1 MRSWKAWV
9 GIAVSLIAIWYASRG
24 VDWSSVG
31 RALVDADYGI
41 LALVLVLTPVINI
54 GMRAL
59 RWKVLLLPVGRVRLA
74 DCFSATAI
82 GLMTNNVLPARIG
95 EFVRAYALG
104 RRRAVPT
111 GTAFG
116 ALFVERL
123 LDGFALVG
131 LLLAVTLVRELP
143 EWVDT
148 TARVAFAIF
157 AGFLALQLGF
167 ALRPGAFVRLTRWIS
182 RRVMGGRFEEAAERA
197 IVTFVD
203 GFRLLRRPG
212 LLVLSVFLAFVQWS
226 LISGLYYLG
235 LAAFGLAVQ
244 AGLAGAFFT
253 DSVTSLG
260 VAVPS
265 SPGFVGTFQAFVV
278 ESLEVFG
285 ISPSAAFSFSVGFH
299 AVSYVAITAVGAWF
313 FLRAGLS
320 WREIERSEEDVEQEL
335 EEEYETAIEPGL
347 RSDAPHS

>member
-1 MRSWKAWV
+1 MKTWKAWLGV
-9 GIAVSLIAIWYASRG
+9 AVSAAAIWFAARG
-24 VDWSSVG
+24 VEWNAVG
-31 RALVDADYGI
+31 AALVRADYGI
-41 LALVLVLTPVINI
+41 LALVLLLTPLVNV
-54 GMRAL
+54 GVRAV
-59 RWKVLLLPVGRVRLA
+59 RWRVLLLPVRRVRLA
-74 DCFSATAI
+74 DCLSATAI
-82 GLMTNNVLPARIG
+82 GLMANNVLPARIG

-104 RRRAVPT
+104 RRRLVPT

-116 ALFVERL
+116 ALFVERM

-131 LLLAVTLVRELP
+131 LLFAVTLARELP

-148 TARVAFAIF
+148 TAQVAFAIF

-167 ALRPGAFVRLTRWIS
+167 ALRPRAFVGLTRWIS
-182 RRVMGGRFEEAAERA
+182 QRVLGGRFEEAAERA

-203 GFRLLRRPG
+203 GFQLLRRPA
-212 LLVLSVFLAFVQWS
+212 LLILSLLLAFVQWS

-235 LAAFGLAVQ
+235 LAAFGLAAE

-278 ESLEVFG
+278 ESLAVFG
-285 ISPSAAFSFSVGFH
+285 IPPSAAFSFSVGFH
-299 AVSYVAITAVGAWF
+299 AVSYVGVTVVGLWF
-313 FLRAGLS
+313 FLREGLT
-320 WREIERSEEDVEQEL
+320 WKDLERSEADLEHEL
-335 EEEYETAIEPGL
+335 EEEYETAIEPGI
-347 RSDAPHS
+347 RRDARLP